1 MVVPGQW
8 FVDNSKNPKKSEAS
22 ISNTKRMMSAVFAL
36 NLGWKNQVY
45 LDVTGRNDWSSS
57 LVYQN
62 GMGTYSYFYPSVSG
76 SWLLNETF
84 DLPHWITFAKVRGSW
99 AQVGNDTDPIM

>member
-1 MVVPGQW
+1 VVSRDYEYYTSRSEAYKVYTDGGMVVPGQW

-45 LDVTGRNDWSSS
+45 LDVS
-57 LVYQN
+57 LFLYGVAF
-62 GMGTYSYFYPSVSG
+62 TAISIPLF
-76 SWLLNETF
+76 
-84 DLPHWITFAKVRGSW
+84 
-99 AQVGNDTDPIM
+99 